1 MMTLLFWLALIILL
15 LTIAMSLE
23 VAVGMRRMTNIRDV
37 LPLQHE
43 DIPRVSVIIPA
54 CNEAVTIEPAL
65 QSVLELDYANLEIIV
80 VNDRSID
87 NTDAVLERMKTRY
100 PNIILHNIS
109 ELPKG
114 WMGKSHALYSGAGQ
128 AHGDY
133 LLFTDADI
141 IMEKTTLS
149 RAMHHMLDNKLD
161 HMSLFFGSIAQGG
174 LLNTLFM
181 DAGIGLMLLF
191 KPWKAKDKN
200 SNKYMGA
207 GAFNLVRA
215 SAYRAI
221 DGHSTFAMHP
231 IDDIMLGKVLKQRG
245 FSQDFLFGHDFVQI
259 EWYATIREYINGV
272 MKNTFALYQFNVMKV
287 LLGIL
292 FIIMFNVLPL
302 WALFFTSGITRVL
315 FGAAVLVRIL
325 LAVNIFLEAKMP
337 PWYSVWALVTPYINI
352 YIVAKA
358 AITTMLN
365 KGITWRGT
373 YYPLD
378 ELKAGVKET

>member
-37 LPLQHE
+37 MPMQQE
-43 DIPRVSVIIPA
+43 DVPRVSVIIPA
-54 CNEAVTIEPAL
+54 CNEADSIEPAL

-80 VNDRSID
+80 VNDRSTD
-87 NTDAVLERMKTRY
+87 NTDAVLERMKNRY

-114 WMGKSHALYSGAGQ
+114 WMGKSHALHSGAEQ

-133 LLFTDADI
+133 FLFTDADI

-149 RAMHHMLDNKLD
+149 RAMHHMLDNNLD
-161 HMSLFFGSIAQGG
+161 HMSMFFGSITQGG
-174 LLNTLFM
+174 LLNALIMET
-181 DAGIGLMLLF
+181 GGSLMLLF
-191 KPWKAKDKN
+191 KPWKAKDKK
-200 SNKYMGA
+200 SKKYMGV
-207 GAFNLVRA
+207 GAFNLVKA

-221 DGHSTFAMHP
+221 DGHSALTMHP

-245 FSQDFLFGHDFVQI
+245 FTQDCLFGQDFVQVK
-259 EWYATIREYINGV
+259 WYATVREFINGV
-272 MKNTFALYQFNVMKV
+272 MKNTFAVYQFKVMNV

-292 FIIMFNVLPL
+292 FILMFHVMPF
-302 WALFFTSGITRVL
+302 WAFFFTSGITRAL
-315 FGAAVLVRIL
+315 FGAVVVVRIL
-325 LAVNIFLEAKMP
+325 SFVNAFLEAKIP
-337 PWYSVWALVTPYINI
+337 PWYSVWALVTPYVNI
-352 YIVAKA
+352 YILAKA
-358 AITTMLN
+358 TITTILN

-378 ELKAGVKET
+378 ELKAGIKET

>member
-1 MMTLLFWLALIILL
+1 MTLLFWLALIILL

-23 VAVGMRRMTNIRDV
+23 VALGMRKMANIKDV
-37 LPLQHE
+37 LPTQQE
-43 DIPRVSVIIPA
+43 DVPRVSVIIPA
-54 CNEAVTIEPAL
+54 CNEADSIEPAL

-80 VNDRSID
+80 VNDRSTD
-87 NTDAVLERMKTRY
+87 NTGAVLERMKNRY

-114 WMGKSHALYSGAGQ
+114 WMGKSHALHSGAEQ

-133 LLFTDADI
+133 FLFTDADI

-149 RAMHHMLDNKLD
+149 RAMHHMLGNNLD

-181 DAGIGLMLLF
+181 DAGTGLMLLF

-207 GAFNLVRA
+207 GAFNLVKA
-215 SAYRAI
+215 SAYKAI
-221 DGHSTFAMHP
+221 EGHSALAMHP

-245 FSQDFLFGHDFVQI
+245 FSQDCLFGPDFVQT
-259 EWYATIREYINGV
+259 EWYATVREYINGV
-272 MKNTFALYQFNVMKV
+272 MKNTFAVYQFNVMKV
-287 LLGIL
+287 LLGIF
-292 FIIMFNVLPL
+292 FIIMFNILPF
-302 WALFFTSGITRVL
+302 WAFFFTSGITRAL
-315 FGAAVLVRIL
+315 FGAAVMVRIL
-325 LAVNIFLEAKMP
+325 LSVNVFLKEKMS
-337 PWYSVWALVTPYINI
+337 PWYSVWSLVTPYINI
-352 YIVAKA
+352 YIIVKA
-358 AITTMLN
+358 TITTILN

-373 YYPLD
+373 HYPLD
-378 ELKAGVKET
+378 ELKAKVVNFE